1 MGDSQFHQLTK
12 MVELTT
18 TSTLVIQYFVGEGHT
33 DIANFIQIPL
43 DNWIYNKFFFNKKW
57 AKPAFFSESKCR
69 TNGKIMVFN
78 LHKFEP
84 PQIMQPSFTFLTAR
98 LHTLHLLYLSSKFYL
113 HSQLYKFHRYL
124 KRKEPSQLFSKTTV
138 QLTPPL
144 LSRLQRG
151 WSVT

>member
-43 DNWIYNKFFFNKKW
+43 DNWIYNKFFNKKW

-84 PQIMQPSFTFLTAR
+84 PQIMQPSFTFLTAL
-98 LHTLHLLYLSSKFYL
+98 LHTLHLLYLVSKFYL
-113 HSQLYKFHRYL
+113 QFQLCQFHCYL
-124 KRKEPSQLFSKTTV
+124 KRTSLPSYCQKLLFSSP
-138 QLTPPL
+138 PPL
-144 LSRLQRG
+144 LSKLQRG
-151 WSVT
+151 WSVI